1 MLMMMVMMLCT
12 KYEDED
18 QVGYIHIHMNRT

>member
-1 MLMMMVMMLCT
+1 MMMMVMMLCR